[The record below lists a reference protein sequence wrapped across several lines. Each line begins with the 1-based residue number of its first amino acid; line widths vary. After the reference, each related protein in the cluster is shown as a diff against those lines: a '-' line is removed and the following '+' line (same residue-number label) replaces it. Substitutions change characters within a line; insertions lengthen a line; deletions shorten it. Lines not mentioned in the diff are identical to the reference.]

1 MSKRAEEIRHSG
13 IVKEISP
20 STIVVEIEGKSACS
34 QCHAKGACAASE
46 SKIKRIDVRRTPN
59 VEVEVGE
66 RVEVVLKASLGLKA
80 VFISYVL
87 PLIILLILLLT
98 LPNMGVSELLT
109 GLISLLAVGGYFVV
123 IYLLRKRLAAQFD
136 FVIAKTNY

>member
-13 IVKEISP
+13 IVKDITP

>member
-13 IVKEISP
+13 IVKEITP

-98 LPNMGVSELLT
+98 LPNMGVSELLS

>member
-13 IVKEISP
+13 IVKEITH

>member
-13 IVKEISP
+13 IVKEITP

-34 QCHAKGACAASE
+34 QCHAKGSCAASE

>member
-13 IVKEISP
+13 IVKEITP

-66 RVEVVLKASLGLKA
+66 RVEVVLKASFGLKA

-98 LPNMGVSELLT
+98 LPNMGVSELLS

>member
-13 IVKEISP
+13 IVKEITP

-123 IYLLRKRLAAQFD
+123 IYLLRERLATQFD

>member
-13 IVKEISP
+13 IVKEITP

-34 QCHAKGACAASE
+34 QCHARGACAASE

>member
-13 IVKEISP
+13 IVKEITP

-66 RVEVVLKASLGLKA
+66 SVEVVLKASLGLKA

-98 LPNMGVSELLT
+98 LPNMGVSELFT

>member
-1 MSKRAEEIRHSG
+1 MSKREEEIRHSG
-13 IVKEISP
+13 IVKEITP

-123 IYLLRKRLAAQFD
+123 IYLLRKRLANQFD

>member
-13 IVKEISP
+13 IVKEITP

-59 VEVEVGE
+59 VEVELE
-66 RVEVVLKASLGLKA
+66 RAWRLCLK
-80 VFISYVL
+80 
-87 PLIILLILLLT
+87 P
-98 LPNMGVSELLT
+98 PW
-109 GLISLLAVGGYFVV
+109 
-123 IYLLRKRLAAQFD
+123 D
-136 FVIAKTNY
+136 

>member
-13 IVKEISP
+13 IVKEITP

>member
-13 IVKEISP
+13 IVKEITP

-59 VEVEVGE
+59 LEVEVGE
-66 RVEVVLKASLGLKA
+66 SVEVVLKASLGLKA

-123 IYLLRKRLAAQFD
+123 IYLLRKRLATQFD

>member
-13 IVKEISP
+13 IVKEITP

-59 VEVEVGE
+59 LEVEVGE

>member
-13 IVKEISP
+13 TVKEITP

-34 QCHAKGACAASE
+34 QCHAQGACAASE

-98 LPNMGVSELLT
+98 LPNMGVSELFT

>member
-13 IVKEISP
+13 IVKEITP

-123 IYLLRKRLAAQFD
+123 IYLLRKRLADRFD
-136 FVIAKTNY
+136 YVIAKSDD

>member
-1 MSKRAEEIRHSG
+1 M
-13 IVKEISP
+13 
-20 STIVVEIEGKSACS
+20 
-34 QCHAKGACAASE
+34 
-46 SKIKRIDVRRTPN
+46 
-59 VEVEVGE
+59 EVEVGE

>member
-13 IVKEISP
+13 IVKEITP

-59 VEVEVGE
+59 LEVEVGE
-66 RVEVVLKASLGLKA
+66 SVEVVLKASLGLKA

>member
-13 IVKEISP
+13 IVKEITP

-98 LPNMGVSELLT
+98 LPNMGVCELLT

>member
-13 IVKEISP
+13 IVKEITP

-98 LPNMGVSELLT
+98 LPNMRVSELLT

>member
-13 IVKEISP
+13 IVKEITP

-123 IYLLRKRLAAQFD
+123 IYLVRRRLAAQFD

>member
-13 IVKEISP
+13 IVKEITP

-87 PLIILLILLLT
+87 PLIILLILLVT

>member
-13 IVKEISP
+13 IVKEITP

-98 LPNMGVSELLT
+98 LPNMGVSELFT

>member
-13 IVKEISP
+13 IVKEITP

-80 VFISYVL
+80 VFICYVL

>member
-13 IVKEISP
+13 IVKEITP

-46 SKIKRIDVRRTPN
+46 SKIKRKDVRRTPN

-98 LPNMGVSELLT
+98 LPNMGVSELFT

>member
-13 IVKEISP
+13 RVKQITP

>member
-13 IVKEISP
+13 IVKEITP

-59 VEVEVGE
+59 LEVEVGE
-66 RVEVVLKASLGLKA
+66 SVEVVLKASLGLKA

-98 LPNMGVSELLT
+98 LPNMGVSELFT

>member
-13 IVKEISP
+13 TVKEITP

-98 LPNMGVSELLT
+98 LPNMGVSELFT

>member
-13 IVKEISP
+13 IVKEITP

-98 LPNMGVSELLT
+98 LPNMGVGELLT

>member
-13 IVKEISP
+13 IVKEITP

-109 GLISLLAVGGYFVV
+109 GLISLLAVGGYLVV

>member
-13 IVKEISP
+13 IVKEITP

-34 QCHAKGACAASE
+34 QCHARGACAASE

-59 VEVEVGE
+59 LEVEVGE
-66 RVEVVLKASLGLKA
+66 SVEVVLKASLGLKA

>member
-13 IVKEISP
+13 IVKEITH

-136 FVIAKTNY
+136 L

>member
-13 IVKEISP
+13 IVKEITP

-109 GLISLLAVGGYFVV
+109 GLISLLAVGGYYVV

>member
-1 MSKRAEEIRHSG
+1 MSKREEEIRHSG
-13 IVKEISP
+13 IVKEITP

>member
-13 IVKEISP
+13 IVKEITP

-66 RVEVVLKASLGLKA
+66 SVEVVLKASLGLKA

>member
-13 IVKEISP
+13 IVKEITP

-46 SKIKRIDVRRTPN
+46 SKIKRRDVRRTPN

>member
-13 IVKEISP
+13 TVKEITP

>member
-13 IVKEISP
+13 IVKEITP

-59 VEVEVGE
+59 LEVEVGE

-98 LPNMGVSELLT
+98 LPNMGVSELFT